1 MEIRKAKHL
10 DRVARTKI
18 MSKYLDKTSP
28 SPVKTHNYFNLNV
41 SDQTTMTKNKDEFVN
56 NQQNSNKDECE
67 SQLQKEL
74 QKCSRRASAAYDQE
88 ILVNKNLQDLIK
100 SLQNSERLS
109 QASKTKEPLQEK
121 RQ

>member
-28 SPVKTHNYFNLNV
+28 SPVKNHNYFNLNV
-41 SDQTTMTKNKDEFVN
+41 SDQTTMSKNKDEFVN
-56 NQQNSNKDECE
+56 NHMNSNKDECE

-74 QKCSRRASAAYDQE
+74 
-88 ILVNKNLQDLIK
+88 
-100 SLQNSERLS
+100 
-109 QASKTKEPLQEK
+109 
-121 RQ
+121 